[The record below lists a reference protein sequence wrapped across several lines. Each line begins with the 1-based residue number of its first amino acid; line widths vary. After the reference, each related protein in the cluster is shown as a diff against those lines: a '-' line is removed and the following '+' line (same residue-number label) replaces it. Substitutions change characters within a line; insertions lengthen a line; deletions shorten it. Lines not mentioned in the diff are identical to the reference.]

1 MYPLEIHNR
10 GVRLFKHQTE
20 GPFEALRSVSSG
32 LETALFLVGRDG
44 IVLFANETAKTL
56 FGFQEMEDRT
66 ILAVTLSHHLEQ
78 LIKQAAQDA
87 SPRSEELSLRTTQD
101 LAVIARA
108 WPNPSSPKQV
118 FLSIR
123 DVTEVRRLERVRQDF
138 VANVSHEIKTP
149 LTLIRAMAEVLA
161 DVEQD
166 DRFLREKYLHQI
178 IGEVDRLSALVDDL
192 LILSCA
198 EGESIERRSCDLAA
212 IVNDVVLQMRP
223 KAIARGLVLEWT
235 QLNPAMI
242 LANPDQIRQVA
253 LNLIDNAINYTS
265 SGKVSVEVA
274 SAEARA
280 ILRICDTGI
289 GIPSEDL
296 PRIFER
302 FYRVDK
308 SRSRSSGGTGLGLSI
323 AKHIVEAH
331 GGVLSIT
338 SALHQGSEFVVSLE
352 EQES

>member
-20 GPFEALRSVSSG
+20 GPFETLRSVSSG
-32 LETALFLVGRDG
+32 LETALFLLGKDG
-44 IVLFANETAKTL
+44 VVLFANETAKTL
-56 FGFQEMEDRT
+56 FGFQEMEGRA
-66 ILAVTLSHHLEQ
+66 ILAVTLSHRLEQ
-78 LIKQAAQDA
+78 LVKQATKHD
-87 SPRSEELSLRTTQD
+87 SPRSEELSLRTGQD
-101 LAVIARA
+101 LVVIARA
-108 WPNPSSPKQV
+108 WPNPSAPKQV

-149 LTLIRAMAEVLA
+149 LTLIRAMAEVLV

-166 DRFLREKYLHQI
+166 DRDLREKYLHQI

-192 LILSCA
+192 LVLSYA
-198 EGESIERRSCDLAA
+198 EGESVERRPCDLAA
-212 IVNDVVLQMRP
+212 IVHDVVLQMTP
-223 KAIARGLVLEWT
+223 KAIARGLDLEWAP
-235 QLNPAMI
+235 LNRVMI
-242 LANPDQIRQVA
+242 LASSDQIRQVA

-274 SAEARA
+274 SVEGRA
-280 ILRICDTGI
+280 VLRICDTGI

-331 GGVLSIT
+331 GGSLSVT

-352 EQES
+352 EQGS

>member
-1 MYPLEIHNR
+1 M
-10 GVRLFKHQTE
+10 
-20 GPFEALRSVSSG
+20 
-32 LETALFLVGRDG
+32 
-44 IVLFANETAKTL
+44 LFANERAKTL

-66 ILAVTLSHHLEQ
+66 ILAVTLSHEVERLVRS
-78 LIKQAAQDA
+78 AAEHA
-87 SPRSEELSLRTTQD
+87 SPCSEELPLRTSQD
-101 LAVIARA
+101 LVVIARA
-108 WPNPSSPKQV
+108 WPNPSGPKQV

-123 DVTEVRRLERVRQDF
+123 DVTEIRRLERVRQDF

-161 DVEQD
+161 DVKQD
-166 DRFLREKYLHQI
+166 DRDLQEKYLRQI

-192 LILSCA
+192 LTLSRA

-212 IVNDVVLQMRP
+212 IVNDVVLQMMP
-223 KAIARGLVLEWT
+223 KSIARGLDLQWT
-235 QLNPAMI
+235 QPNRSMI
-242 LANPDQIRQVA
+242 VANPDQIRQVA

-274 SAEARA
+274 SAEGRA
-280 ILRICDTGI
+280 ILRISDTGL

-331 GGVLSIT
+331 GGTLSVT

-352 EQES
+352 EQKS